1 MFLIANDFDTLITN
15 LFFGGKKFGLG
26 VIVIIFQHDIKDNR
40 VKL

>member
-1 MFLIANDFDTLITN
+1 MD
-15 LFFGGKKFGLG
+15 LFFGAKKFAMG